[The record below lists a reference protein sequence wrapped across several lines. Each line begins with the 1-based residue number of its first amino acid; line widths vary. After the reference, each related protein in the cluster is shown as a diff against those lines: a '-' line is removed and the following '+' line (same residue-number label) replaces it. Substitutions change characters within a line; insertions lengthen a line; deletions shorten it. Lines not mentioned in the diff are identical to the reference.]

1 MTAFIL
7 HWAPIIIQLLIG
19 GILLGGLYALIA
31 FGLSLIY
38 GVARILNFAHGTLL
52 AVAGIAA
59 SVMFAAWGLNPLL
72 ITAILLPAFFA
83 FGWLMYAVLL
93 EPLKARNPMQTVVG
107 TVLVTVGLLLI
118 LSDLAA
124 QFAGPT
130 NRNIRLDLD
139 VFIFGGIIVSAT
151 ELYILLG
158 IVALTLA
165 LHVILTR
172 TWFGRAVRAVTQDS
186 VGARL
191 CGVRAGAIHAATVA
205 FGTAI
210 VAIAGVLYTLNFP
223 VNPYAGFELT
233 VKAFT
238 IIILGGIGSLPGALL
253 AGIFLGVAEAMFGFF
268 WSSDWAPAVSIVLLL
283 GILILFPQGFLTRS
297 AT

>member
-19 GILLGGLYALIA
+19 GVLLGGLYALIA

-72 ITAILLPAFFA
+72 ITAILLPVFFA
-83 FGWLMYAVLL
+83 FGWLMYVVLL

-124 QFAGPT
+124 QLAGPT

-139 VFIFGGIIVSAT
+139 VFVFGGIIVSTT

-172 TWFGRAVRAVTQDS
+172 TWFGRAVRAVTQDN